1 MISTSSEHKHCTV
14 GASHMT
20 RQHLLCATR
29 GLEEEESERL
39 LCEDLSL
46 VTSLSFSFPPDIPA
60 STCGCCAGASAYEEQ
75 EVVHKR

>member
-1 MISTSSEHKHCTV
+1 MISTSSKHKHCTV
-14 GASHMT
+14 DASYMT
-20 RQHLLCATR
+20 RQHLLFATR

-46 VTSLSFSFPPDIPA
+46 VTSLSFSLPPDIPA

-75 EVVHKR
+75 EVVQKR